1 MENSRSRAVR
11 AIANHTRKRA
21 RVVIDAK
28 DHEQWGN
35 QWTDVIADVQI
46 VGEDNQWQSYKHCN
60 FYSYGPNIRKY
71 TASDAATNTQRLLQ
85 IVIDMTL
92 EGYIFSDGVVY
103 SDTAA
108 CLRRKTLGE
117 LINEAEAAGLTPT
130 DIALSFN

>member
-1 MENSRSRAVR
+1 MENSRNKAVR

-46 VGEDNQWQSYKHCN
+46 VGEDNQWQSYKHCK

-92 EGYIFSDGVVY
+92 EGYIFSDRVVY
-103 SDTAA
+103 TDNAA
-108 CLRRKTLGE
+108 CLRRKNLSE
-117 LINEAEAAGLTPT
+117 LIDEAEAAGLTPT